1 MARVRIKGR
10 FNFFL
15 CAGLVLVGLL
25 SIVMM
30 YIQVYMTNSEVNELR
45 QELTEVE
52 EANTI
57 ASQTAS
63 ETMNMN
69 ELYEF
74 ATETL
79 GMVEAEA
86 DTTIKIVITAQSYT
100 TSNLPTAEI
109 ADSKVTFHWFDFG
122 N

>member
-1 MARVRIKGR
+1 
-10 FNFFL
+10 
-15 CAGLVLVGLL
+15 
-25 SIVMM
+25 
-30 YIQVYMTNSEVNELR
+30 
-45 QELTEVE
+45 VE